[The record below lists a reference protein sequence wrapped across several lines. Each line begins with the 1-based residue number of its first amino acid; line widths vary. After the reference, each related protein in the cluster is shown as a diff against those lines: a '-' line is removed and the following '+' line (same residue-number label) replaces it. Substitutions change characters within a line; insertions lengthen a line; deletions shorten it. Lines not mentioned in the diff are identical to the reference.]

1 MISNV
6 DNKKII
12 LSTKLKEP
20 LKRNENIKEEDISYI
35 QQVSLINQ
43 LYMDINTNTKNDI
56 TSVIVRELD
65 RKLSGYKQQDI
76 KKEIYD
82 EHFFITYDDIVE
94 MLVVS
99 KLKCHY
105 CRSMMKIIYKV
116 VRDNQQWSL
125 DRIDNDY
132 GHTKENTIICCLK
145 CNLQRRCIN
154 KDKFE
159 FTKKIGMCNIKN
171 VHNKYPSKIKH
182 IYGDFWYYD
191 KKLLL

>member
-105 CRSMMKIIYKV
+105 CQQNQFTNLFHILGLMKHGIFSKKSIGY
-116 VRDNQQWSL
+116 
-125 DRIDNDY
+125 
-132 GHTKENTIICCLK
+132 
-145 CNLQRRCIN
+145 QR
-154 KDKFE
+154 
-159 FTKKIGMCNIKN
+159 
-171 VHNKYPSKIKH
+171 KYR
-182 IYGDFWYYD
+182 
-191 KKLLL
+191 

>member
-1 MISNV
+1 MNNTLNV

-12 LSTKLKEP
+12 LSTIPKEP

-35 QQVSLINQ
+35 QQVNLLNQ
-43 LYMDINTNTKNDI
+43 LYMNCEDMNCEDVNNGIRN
-56 TSVIVRELD
+56 VIVRELD

-82 EHFFITYDDIVE
+82 EKQFITYDDILE
-94 MLVVS
+94 MLVGS
-99 KLKCHY
+99 KIKCFY

-116 VRDNQQWSL
+116 VRDNQQWTL

-159 FTKKIGMCNIKN
+159 FTKKMSMC
-171 VHNKYPSKIKH
+171 KIKKMDH
-182 IYGDFWYYD
+182 
-191 KKLLL
+191 

>member
-1 MISNV
+1 MEN
-6 DNKKII
+6 NKKII
-12 LSTKLKEP
+12 LSAKPKEP
-20 LKRNENIKEEDISYI
+20 LKRNETIKEDEITYI
-35 QQVSLINQ
+35 QQVNVINK
-43 LYMDINTNTKNDI
+43 LYMDINTNTNTNTNTKNDI
-56 TSVIVRELD
+56 TSVIERELD

-76 KKEIYD
+76 KKEIYNV
-82 EHFFITYDDIVE
+82 HFFITYDDIVE
-94 MLVVS
+94 MLVAS

-105 CRSMMKIIYKV
+105 CRSNMKIIYKL

-159 FTKKIGMCNIKN
+159 FTKKMTI
-171 VHNKYPSKIKH
+171 VRT
-182 IYGDFWYYD
+182 
-191 KKLLL
+191 

>member
-12 LSTKLKEP
+12 LDNKKIILSTKPKEP

-105 CRSMMKIIYKV
+105 CRSIMKIIYKV

-159 FTKKIGMCNIKN
+159 FTKKIGMCNIK
-171 VHNKYPSKIKH
+171 KME
-182 IYGDFWYYD
+182 
-191 KKLLL
+191 

>member
-12 LSTKLKEP
+12 LSTKPKEP
-20 LKRNENIKEEDISYI
+20 LKRNETIKEDEITYI
-35 QQVSLINQ
+35 QQVKLINQ
-43 LYMDINTNTKNDI
+43 IYIESDNTNKKNEISD
-56 TSVIVRELD
+56 VIVRELD

-82 EHFFITYDDIVE
+82 EHIFITYDDIVE

-159 FTKKIGMCNIKN
+159 FTKKIGMC
-171 VHNKYPSKIKH
+171 KIK
-182 IYGDFWYYD
+182 
-191 KKLLL
+191 KME

>member
-1 MISNV
+1 MEN
-6 DNKKII
+6 NKKII
-12 LSTKLKEP
+12 LSAKPKEP
-20 LKRNENIKEEDISYI
+20 LKRNETIKEDEITYI
-35 QQVSLINQ
+35 QQVNVINK

-56 TSVIVRELD
+56 TSVIERELD

-76 KKEIYD
+76 KKEIYN
-82 EHFFITYDDIVE
+82 EKKFITYDDILE
-94 MLVVS
+94 MLVAS

-105 CRSMMKIIYKV
+105 CRSNMKIIYKL

-159 FTKKIGMCNIKN
+159 FTKKMTI
-171 VHNKYPSKIKH
+171 VRT
-182 IYGDFWYYD
+182 
-191 KKLLL
+191 